1 MNDSAGYFLESLD
14 RISRP
19 DYVPTEQDVL
29 RTRVRTTG
37 IVEIQF
43 FYKVSFS
50 VVSFNAT
57 AQHQFRP
64 ERREEEKEG
73 GRERE
78 RERAREGG
86 REIDKESERDEEEDS
101 KQRQKDRFVYL
112 ALFQLYRK

>member
-1 MNDSAGYFLESLD
+1 MESLD
-14 RISRP
+14 RMSRP

-50 VVSFNAT
+50 VVSFNASATT

-64 ERREEEKEG
+64 ERREGARESERQK
-73 GRERE
+73 ERE
-78 RERAREGG
+78 R
-86 REIDKESERDEEEDS
+86 
-101 KQRQKDRFVYL
+101 
-112 ALFQLYRK
+112 